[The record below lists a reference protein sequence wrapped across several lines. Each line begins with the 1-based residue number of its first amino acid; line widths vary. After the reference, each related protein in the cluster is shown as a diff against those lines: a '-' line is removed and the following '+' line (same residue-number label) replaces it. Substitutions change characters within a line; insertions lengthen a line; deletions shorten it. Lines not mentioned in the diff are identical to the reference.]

1 VCNSVCVGLDERNTP
16 KFCDP
21 SKAMPGAKARTK
33 KMCATRPSIEGGSQ
47 SEASFVQDLTK
58 WEGALKRTLN
68 VKKCSTTSLVANVD
82 LGVRMCA
89 NVFNC
94 ESALNTLNL
103 IATMNGLG
111 KGGLPGTWG
120 TLNISEVVKA
130 EAVQATA
137 HHKGD
142 ISLIAGLENAEADP
156 WNMTHD
162 AAPTAECSVEVE
174 RRKRLSAPGAAK
186 GSGKH
191 GHHSAHMNCSLCAL
205 MDAYV
210 AAGGK
215 SPPGVCAVTSQS
227 RVASKARDH
236 AP

>member
-1 VCNSVCVGLDERNTP
+1 
-16 KFCDP
+16 
-21 SKAMPGAKARTK
+21 MPGAKARSK

-236 AP
+236 TP

>member
-1 VCNSVCVGLDERNTP
+1 
-16 KFCDP
+16 
-21 SKAMPGAKARTK
+21 
-33 KMCATRPSIEGGSQ
+33 
-47 SEASFVQDLTK
+47 
-58 WEGALKRTLN
+58 
-68 VKKCSTTSLVANVD
+68 
-82 LGVRMCA
+82 
-89 NVFNC
+89 
-94 ESALNTLNL
+94 
-103 IATMNGLG
+103 
-111 KGGLPGTWG
+111 
-120 TLNISEVVKA
+120 
-130 EAVQATA
+130 
-137 HHKGD
+137 
-142 ISLIAGLENAEADP
+142 
-156 WNMTHD
+156 MTHD